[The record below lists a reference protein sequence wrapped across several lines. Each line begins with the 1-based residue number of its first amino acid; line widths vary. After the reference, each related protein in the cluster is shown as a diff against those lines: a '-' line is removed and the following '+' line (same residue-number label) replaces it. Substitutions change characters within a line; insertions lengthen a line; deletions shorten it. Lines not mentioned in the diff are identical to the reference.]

1 MYFKIKHKMIKKNL
15 LWSML
20 LFGATLIGFSSCSDD
35 DNNDPD
41 IPVVEFNGA
50 YILNAGKYGG
60 NYGALT
66 YYDFGSKKVSNV
78 FESANG
84 IGLGDTGQDMIIY
97 GSKTYVAVYGS
108 GLIYVLDSN
117 NKILS
122 TIKNDAASPLEKLQP
137 RALES
142 YKGKVYVT
150 LFDGYL
156 ARIDTTTLAI
166 DKRIA
171 VGLNPEAVKAVNNKL
186 YVANSG
192 GMNYK
197 NGYDNRVSIV
207 DAELSSKKD
216 ITVAVNPCEL
226 KVDKYN
232 NLYLVSRGNYGDVPN
247 TLQQINTSTDAV
259 TKLDEGRSYSVF
271 PEGDK
276 LYMLKKEYD
285 ANYNPSSSFTY
296 YDIVNK
302 KVVEQSFITDATVI
316 KDISFM
322 KSEPATGDVY
332 ILAANGTNNG
342 DGYIFSSEGKL
353 KSKFDTGAA
362 YPIGIWFVNK

>member
-1 MYFKIKHKMIKKNL
+1 MIKKNL
-15 LWSML
+15 LWGML
-20 LFGATLIGFSSCSDD
+20 LLGATLTGFSSCNDD
-35 DNNDPD
+35 ENNDPD

-84 IGLGDTGQDMIIY
+84 IGLGDTGQDLIIY

-108 GLIYVLDSN
+108 GLIYVLDNN

-122 TIKNDAASPLEKLQP
+122 TIKNYAASPLEKLQP

-150 LFDGYL
+150 LVDGYL

-171 VGLNPEAVKAVNNKL
+171 VGPNPEAVKAVNNKL

-192 GMNYK
+192 GFIANYQF
-197 NGYDNRVSIV
+197 NNTVSIV
-207 DAELSSKKD
+207 DPELTTKKD

-226 KVDKYN
+226 KLDKYN
-232 NLYLVSRGNYGDVPN
+232 NLYLVSRGNYGYATPSIPN
-247 TLQQINTSTDAV
+247 TLQQINTSTDVV
-259 TKLDEGRSYSVF
+259 TKLDEGRSFSVF

-302 KVVEQSFITDATVI
+302 KVIEQSFITDGTVI

-332 ILAANGTNNG
+332 IMAANGTNNG

>member
-1 MYFKIKHKMIKKNL
+1 MIKKNL

-41 IPVVEFNGA
+41 IPVVEYNGA
-50 YILNAGKYGG
+50 YILNSGKMGT
-60 NYGALT
+60 NSAVLT
-66 YYDFGSKKVSNV
+66 DYYFNSATTANL
-78 FESANG
+78 FESTNG
-84 IGLGDTGQDMIIY
+84 IGLGDTAQDIFIY
-97 GSKTYVAVYGS
+97 GSKTYVAMYGS
-108 GLIYVLDSN
+108 GLIYVIDSN
-117 NKILS
+117 AKILA
-122 TIKNDAASPLEKLQP
+122 TIKNDLANPLEKLQP
-137 RALES
+137 RAFEG
-142 YKGKVYVT
+142 YNGKVYVT
-150 LFDGYL
+150 LYDGYV

-197 NGYDNRVSIV
+197 DGYDNRVSIL
-207 DAELSSKKD
+207 DTELSSKKD

-232 NLYLVSRGNYGDVPN
+232 NLYLVSRGNYGDIPN

-259 TKLDEGRSYSVF
+259 SKLDEGRSYSVF

-276 LYMLKKEYD
+276 LYMLKKEYVGSTPTSTL
-285 ANYNPSSSFTY
+285 AY
-296 YDIVNK
+296 YDIINK
-302 KVVEQSFITDATVI
+302 KVVEQSFITDGTVI

-322 KSEPATGDVY
+322 KSEPKTGDMY
-332 ILAANGTNNG
+332 ILGANSANNG
-342 DGYIFSSEGKL
+342 DAYIFSSAGKL
-353 KSKFDTGAA
+353 KSKFDTRGA
-362 YPIGIWFVNK
+362 YPVKVWFIN

>member
-1 MYFKIKHKMIKKNL
+1 MIRKNL

-35 DNNDPD
+35 DNKQDNT
-41 IPVVEFNGA
+41 VESSGA
-50 YILNAGKYGG
+50 YILNSGKMGT
-60 NYGALT
+60 NSAVLT
-66 YYDFGSKKVSNV
+66 DYYFNSATTSNR
-78 FESANG
+78 FEKTNG
-84 IGLGDTGQDMIIY
+84 IGLGDTAQDILIY
-97 GSKTYVAVYGS
+97 GSKTYVAMYGS

-117 NKILS
+117 SKILA
-122 TIKNDAASPLEKLQP
+122 TIKNDLTNPLEKLQP

-150 LFDGYL
+150 LYDGYL

-197 NGYDNRVSIV
+197 NGYDNRVSIL
-207 DAELSSKKD
+207 DTELSSKKD

-232 NLYLVSRGNYGDVPN
+232 NLYLVSRGNYGDIPN
-247 TLQQINTSTDAV
+247 TLQQINTSTDGV
-259 TKLDEGRSYSVF
+259 TKLDEGRSYSIF

-302 KVVEQSFITDATVI
+302 KVVEQSFITDGTVI

-322 KSEPATGDVY
+322 KSEPATGDIYV
-332 ILAANGTNNG
+332 LAANGTNNG
-342 DGYIFSSEGKL
+342 DAYIFSSAGKL

-362 YPIGIWFVNK
+362 YPVVVSFIKK